1 MSVSQKGAL
10 AGGIP
15 QWMTEI
21 NRHWHTPDH
30 TDDDQASTQNIG
42 LEETMRF
49 QTVHDLIDHSTQL
62 HLALSNKYA
71 ELEMLVSSERAQW
84 LLEYL
89 NRHEANMAEALQKYD
104 DDLKK
109 GIKETWMQFTPDWK
123 NRDLVGELETMNLN
137 DLNDIIQVALQV
149 DAVLVESLRTAR
161 DTAETEELMDL
172 IQGLLD
178 LEDAEQHVIA
188 RSMVRGLNG

>member
-1 MSVSQKGAL
+1 
-10 AGGIP
+10 
-15 QWMTEI
+15 
-21 NRHWHTPDH
+21 
-30 TDDDQASTQNIG
+30 
-42 LEETMRF
+42 MRF

-137 DLNDIIQVALQV
+137 DLNDIIQVSLQV

>member
-1 MSVSQKGAL
+1 
-10 AGGIP
+10 
-15 QWMTEI
+15 
-21 NRHWHTPDH
+21 
-30 TDDDQASTQNIG
+30 
-42 LEETMRF
+42 MRF

-89 NRHEANMAEALQKYD
+89 NRHEANMAEALQRYD

-137 DLNDIIQVALQV
+137 DLNDIIQVSLQV

>member
-1 MSVSQKGAL
+1 
-10 AGGIP
+10 
-15 QWMTEI
+15 
-21 NRHWHTPDH
+21 
-30 TDDDQASTQNIG
+30 
-42 LEETMRF
+42 MRF